1 MPSVRWVTKSCGKIG
16 TKFST
21 DMLVEERYSRQIML
35 PEVGREGQQRLLAAR
50 VLIVGVGG
58 LGSPVALYLA
68 AAGVGRI
75 ALVDADVVSLSN
87 LQRQVLYAT
96 AEVGES
102 KVMCARRRLLQL
114 APHIEVDTYPVRLDA
129 SNVSDLITPYD
140 IVVDGCDNA
149 ATRYIIDDECARQGK
164 PYVYAAISE
173 YEGQVSVFSLPG
185 DRRYS
190 HLYPDREAAVARPA
204 TAQGVLGV
212 LPGIVGC
219 VEAAEVVK
227 LITRCG
233 EPLINRLFTIDVRT
247 MQSHVLDL

>member
-1 MPSVRWVTKSCGKIG
+1 
-16 TKFST
+16 
-21 DMLVEERYSRQIML
+21 MLGDELYSRQMML

-75 ALVDADVVSLSN
+75 GLVDGDVVSLSN
-87 LQRQVLYAT
+87 LQRQVLYAA
-96 AEVGES
+96 AEVGER
-102 KVMCARRRLLQL
+102 KVECARRRLLQL
-114 APHIEVDTYPVRLDA
+114 APHITVDTYYGRLGIDNA
-129 SNVSDLITPYD
+129 HELITSYD

-149 ATRYIIDDECARQGK
+149 VTRYIIDDECARQEK

-173 YEGQVSVFSLPG
+173 YEGQVSVFSIPG
-185 DRRYS
+185 ALRYS
-190 HLYPDREAAVARPA
+190 QLYPDREEAVANPA
-204 TAQGVLGV
+204 VPRGVLGV

-227 LITRCG
+227 LITHCG
-233 EPLINRLFTIDVRT
+233 EPLIDRLFTIDVRT
-247 MQSHVLDL
+247 MQSHVFDL

>member
-1 MPSVRWVTKSCGKIG
+1 MSV
-16 TKFST
+16 
-21 DMLVEERYSRQIML
+21 DELYSRQMML

-50 VLIVGVGG
+50 VLIVGIGG

-68 AAGVGRI
+68 AAGVGHI
-75 ALVDADVVSLSN
+75 GLADGDVVSLSN

-96 AEVGES
+96 EEVGKS
-102 KVMCARRRLLQL
+102 KVACARRRLLLL
-114 APHIEVDTYPVRLDA
+114 APHIAVDTYDCRLDA
-129 SNVSDLITPYD
+129 ANARDLITPYD

-173 YEGQVSVFSLPG
+173 YEGQVSVFSMPG
-185 DRRYS
+185 AMRYS
-190 HLYPDREAAVARPA
+190 HLYPDREAAVAVPA
-204 TAQGVLGV
+204 TPRGVLGV

-227 LITRCG
+227 LITHCG

-247 MQSHVLDL
+247 MQSHVFDL